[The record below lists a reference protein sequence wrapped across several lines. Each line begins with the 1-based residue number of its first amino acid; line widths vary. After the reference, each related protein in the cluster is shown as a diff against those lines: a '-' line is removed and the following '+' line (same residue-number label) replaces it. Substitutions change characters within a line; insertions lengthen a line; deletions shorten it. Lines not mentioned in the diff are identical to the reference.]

1 MSHDILLLGSQ
12 SSSRKEL
19 LTEAGIAF
27 TTIPHHSSELE
38 TPFTGDLAGYAI
50 GIAQHKMESLILP
63 TPQEIGRTTILVL
76 TADSVVQ
83 HSNSKELLGKPTD
96 MADAHRMLASA
107 RSSSMLIM
115 TGCCLREYFWQGDSW
130 TINREEVWATS
141 AVAEFIVAQD
151 EVAHYLARC
160 PQALHSA
167 GAGILEG
174 YGANYLKS
182 ITGSFSGGRGLPIF
196 ELRQALKA
204 FGFNFYG
211 CQLAR

>member
-1 MSHDILLLGSQ
+1 MGTAMNHDILLLGSQ

-19 LTEAGIAF
+19 LTEAGINF

-38 TPFTGDLAGYAI
+38 TEFTGDLAAYVI
-50 GIAQHKMESLILP
+50 GIALHKMESLIVP

-83 HSNSKELLGKPTD
+83 HSGSKELLGKPVD
-96 MADAHRMLASA
+96 VADAHRMLASA

-115 TGCCLREYFWQGDSW
+115 TGCCLREYEWHNAAWVTQ
-130 TINREEVWATS
+130 REQTWATP
-141 AVAEFIVAQD
+141 ALAEFIVAPD
-151 EVAHYLARC
+151 EVDHYLTRC

-182 ITGSFSGGRGLPIF
+182 IAGSFSGGRGLPIF
-196 ELRQALKA
+196 EVRQALKA
-204 FGFNFYG
+204 FGFRF
-211 CQLAR
+211 